1 MLAVKEFEMKK
12 YLMVLLFLMFPVVC
26 SAANISLNDVADA
39 LQNPFKTNVVQA
51 RGHDNSG
58 IFDFQGDF
66 FQQSQIAAIERVQ
79 RGRGFVSF
87 RFDYQGGRQ
96 VPLAMF
102 RWEYR
107 EPSQQEVVSNSK
119 IMWVYLPENRQVILS
134 DIQQVTQQRSDNPM
148 TFLTGLGNL
157 SRDFSVRWAIPDHD
171 QDGNYVLELKPR
183 RISSLIQS
191 LQIVVDR
198 RAVIDF
204 VENNQVGNYFPIL
217 ATTVVDPANNSTI
230 IEFSNV
236 RFNSGLSPLFFEFV
250 RPAGVEVVRPTG
262 SEMGF

>member
-1 MLAVKEFEMKK
+1 MKK
-12 YLMVLLFLMFPVVC
+12 YLFLLFLLFPGVC
-26 SAANISLNDVADA
+26 SAANISLNDVANA
-39 LQNPFKTNVVQA
+39 LQNPFKSDVVKA
-51 RGHDNSG
+51 RGTDKSG

-79 RGRGFVSF
+79 RGRGLVSF
-87 RFDYQGGRQ
+87 RFDYRGTSS

-102 RWEYR
+102 RWEYQ
-107 EPSQQEVVSNSK
+107 EPTQQEVVSNGQS
-119 IMWVYLPENRQVILS
+119 MWVYLPENRQVILS

-157 SRDFSVRWAIPDHD
+157 SRDFSVRWAMPDHD

-183 RISSLIQS
+183 RVSSLIRS

-198 RAVIDF
+198 QAVIDF
-204 VENNQVGNYFPIL
+204 VENNQVGNYFPIM
-217 ATTVVDPANNSTI
+217 ATTVLDPADNSTT
-230 IEFSNV
+230 IEFSNIA
-236 RFNSGLSPLFFEFV
+236 FNRGLSAGFFEFT

>member
-1 MLAVKEFEMKK
+1 MKK
-12 YLMVLLFLMFPVVC
+12 YFLLLLLLLLPGLC
-26 SAANISLNDVADA
+26 GAANISLNDVADA
-39 LQNPFKTNVVQA
+39 LQNPFKADVVKA
-51 RGHDNSG
+51 RGTNKSG

-66 FQQSQIAAIERVQ
+66 FQQSQIAAIERTQ
-79 RGRGFVSF
+79 RGRGYVSF
-87 RFDYQGGRQ
+87 RFDYRGESS

-102 RWEYR
+102 RWEYQ
-107 EPSQQEVVSNSK
+107 EPTRQEVVSNSQT
-119 IMWVYLPENRQVILS
+119 MWVYLPENRQVIIS
-134 DIQQVTQQRSDNPM
+134 DIRQVTQQRSDNPM

-157 SRDFSVRWAIPDHD
+157 SRDFSVRWALPDHD
-171 QDGNYVLELKPR
+171 QDGNFVLELKPR
-183 RISSLIQS
+183 RVSSLIRS

-204 VENNQVGNYFPIL
+204 VENDQVGNHFPIL
-217 ATTVVDPANNSTI
+217 ATTVVDPADNSTT

-236 RFNSGLSPLFFEFV
+236 AFNRGLSAQFFEFI